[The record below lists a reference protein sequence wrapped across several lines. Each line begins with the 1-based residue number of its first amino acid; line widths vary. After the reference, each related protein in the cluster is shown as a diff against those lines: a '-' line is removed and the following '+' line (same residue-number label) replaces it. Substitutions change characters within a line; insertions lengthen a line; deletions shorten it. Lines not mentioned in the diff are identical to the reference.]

1 MITYLYWLVIGGI
14 AVLLTYIFAAK
25 MHSWRTAMALATATL
40 LIGWA
45 AYFFYFQQVF
55 VKRWGGV
62 MNISVP
68 QGQQH
73 ISATWKDDNLWVENY
88 DPATNTCIFAEYSKG
103 NLLEGRV
110 KIKNCNPIARGNTTS
125 QPVALK

>member
-45 AYFFYFQQVF
+45 AYLFYFKQVF
-55 VKRWGGV
+55 V
-62 MNISVP
+62 
-68 QGQQH
+68 
-73 ISATWKDDNLWVENY
+73 
-88 DPATNTCIFAEYSKG
+88 
-103 NLLEGRV
+103 
-110 KIKNCNPIARGNTTS
+110 
-125 QPVALK
+125 